1 MGAKQGFVKK
11 YTVEIPELNSVA
23 IGYLHKPTEAEVL
36 FLKNKDDN
44 KVFGINFRTPPKDA
58 TGLPHI
64 LEHSVLCGSRKYPVK
79 EPFVELLKG
88 SLQTFLNAFTYPD
101 KTCYP
106 VASVHYKDFHNLID
120 VYLDAVFFP
129 RLTPEIFMQE
139 GWHYHL
145 EKPDNPLEIR
155 GVVYN
160 EMKGAYSS
168 PERILI
174 ETVQQS
180 LFPDHPYSFD
190 SGGDPDRI
198 PSLTYDSFVDFHK
211 NYYHPSNSRI
221 FFYGDLKIDDELQL
235 LGEYLREFDFKK
247 VNSKIPPIK
256 PLPGFQRIEKSY
268 AVSNEKESNGK
279 AFATLNW
286 LLTESNMA
294 ELNFAFQILHY
305 ILLGMPGSPLR
316 RALIESGL
324 GEDIAGIGL
333 ETELRYLY
341 FSTGL
346 KGMKAEDVDS
356 MVNLIDDVLN
366 KLARDGIPEST
377 VEAAIN
383 TIEFRYRELNTGSF
397 PRGLAL
403 MLESLTTWLY
413 DFDPLLLL
421 AFEKPLESVK
431 EQFKKDKFYFSR
443 LIEKYFL
450 GNTHKTLVV
459 LSPDPQLMSMKEA
472 EERARLDSIKAS
484 WNKEQLQ
491 EVINVTLK
499 LKELQSQ
506 PDKPEDLAK
515 IPRLSRNDLDI
526 DVTPVAV
533 NVIKHSGNSIIFLH
547 ELETHGIV
555 YIDLGFNFNCLPK
568 DKLPLLPLFCSALM
582 EMGTEKE
589 DYVSFSERISRKT
602 GGLRPKIL
610 IRNSF
615 KDDMGIFVLFL
626 RGKAL
631 RSQVGELVSI
641 LDDMVNHAIFDSKDR
656 LYQLILKHK
665 AMRYHKLVPEGHRT
679 VLRRLQ
685 SHFSLAGGVKELV
698 SGISQYF
705 FVKKLAENF
714 DTEWQKI
721 REDLYFIKDLI
732 FNRSNFILN
741 ITADEDFIKGAE
753 ETASTLI
760 DSLKP
765 NMRQLEDN
773 RSKWSIDGTDQVEGF
788 TLPIQVHYVATGNKV
803 PFHNG
808 VPGSFLVVLNL
819 LRTSWLW
826 EKVRVQGGAYGAHCF
841 FDRASKVLVM
851 TSYRDPHLIETV
863 DTFKKSVDFLRN
875 TKLSEEDITKNV
887 IGTYGKLDPPMF
899 PDAKSYVS
907 VIRHL
912 TGETEEMRRKLREE
926 IIATDNEDIAS
937 MADVLKKWSETNLV
951 KVLGPESSIKASKE
965 TIWKDMVIRPVD

>member
-1 MGAKQGFVKK
+1 MGTKQGFVKK
-11 YTVEIPELNSVA
+11 YTVEISEIDSTA
-23 IGYLHKPTEAEVL
+23 IGYFHEPTGAEIL
-36 FLKNKDDN
+36 FLKNRDDN

-145 EKPDNPLEIR
+145 EKPDSPLEIR

-190 SGGDPDRI
+190 SGGDPERI
-198 PSLTYDSFVDFHK
+198 PSLTYDSFVDFHR

-221 FFYGDLKIDDELQL
+221 FFYGDLKIDDELEL
-235 LGEYLREFDFKK
+235 IGEYLREFDFKN
-247 VNSKIPPIK
+247 VDSRIPPVK
-256 PLPGFQRIEKSY
+256 PLPGFQRIEKNY
-268 AVSNEKESNGK
+268 AVSSQSDNNGK
-279 AFATLNW
+279 TFATLNW
-286 LLTESNMA
+286 LLTESNAA

-316 RALIESGL
+316 LALIESGL

-341 FSTGL
+341 LSTGL
-346 KGMKAEDVDS
+346 KGMKSENVDS

-366 KLARDGIPEST
+366 RLVREGIPEST

-431 EQFKKDKFYFSR
+431 EHFKKDRFYFSR
-443 LIEKYFL
+443 LIEEYL
-450 GNTHKTLVV
+450 LSNTHKTLVV
-459 LSPDPQLMSMKEA
+459 LSPDPQLMSIKEA
-472 EERARLDSIKAS
+472 EERTRLNSIKAS
-484 WNKEQLQ
+484 WDEKRLQ
-491 EVINVTLK
+491 EAINVTLK
-499 LKELQSQ
+499 LQELQSQ
-506 PDKPEDLAK
+506 PDSPEELAK
-515 IPRLSRNDLDI
+515 IPRLSREDLDTEVPEVAA
-526 DVTPVAV
+526 DV
-533 NVIKHSGNSIIFLH
+533 KKYSGNSIAFFH

-555 YIDLGFNFNCLPK
+555 YIDLGFHFNCLPE
-568 DKLPLLPLFCSALM
+568 DKLSLLPLFCSALM

-589 DYVSFSERISRKT
+589 DFVSFSERISRKT

-631 RSQVGELVSI
+631 KNQVGELVSI
-641 LDDMVNHAIFDSKDR
+641 LDDMVNRTIFDSKDR

-679 VLRRLQ
+679 VLRRLR
-685 SHFSLAGGVKELV
+685 SHFSLAGRVKELV
-698 SGISQYF
+698 SGLSQYF
-705 FVKKLAENF
+705 FVKELAENF
-714 DTEWQKI
+714 DNRWQEI
-721 REDLYFIKDLI
+721 REDLYFLKDKI
-732 FNRSNFILN
+732 FNSSNFILN
-741 ITADEDFIKGAE
+741 ITSDENFVKDAE
-753 ETASTLI
+753 KTASDIINALR
-760 DSLKP
+760 P
-765 NMRQLEDN
+765 EAEQLEDN
-773 RSKWSIDGTDQVEGF
+773 RTKWHTDSNNQVEGF
-788 TLPIQVHYVATGNKV
+788 TLPIQVHYVAMGNKV
-803 PFHNG
+803 PFDNG

-841 FDRASKVLVM
+841 FDRASKDLVM
-851 TSYRDPHLIETV
+851 TSYRDPHLLETV
-863 DTFKKSVDFLRN
+863 DIFKRSADFLN
-875 TKLSEEDITKNV
+875 NLKLSEEDITKNV

-912 TGETEEMRRKLREE
+912 TGETKEMRRKLREE
-926 IIATDNEDIAS
+926 IISTDREDIFG
-937 MADVLKKWSETNLV
+937 MAEVMKKWSETNLI
-951 KVLGPESSIKASKE
+951 KVMGPESSIRASRE
-965 TIWKDMVIRPVD
+965 AIWKDMIIKPVD